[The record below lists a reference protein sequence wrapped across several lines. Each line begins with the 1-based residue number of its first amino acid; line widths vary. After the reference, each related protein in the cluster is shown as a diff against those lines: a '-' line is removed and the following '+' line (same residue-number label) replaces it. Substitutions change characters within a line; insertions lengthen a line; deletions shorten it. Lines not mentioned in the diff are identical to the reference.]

1 MAKTLEELLAS
12 RSPESQARIQEIA
25 DELLLANQLYRI
37 REELE
42 ISQKQLAEALGI
54 KQPSLSAIENRGND
68 LKISPMK
75 HYVEAMGGKRRIDVE
90 LPTGKHIGFNV

>member
-25 DELLLANQLYRI
+25 DGLLLANQLYRI

-54 KQPSLSAIENRGND
+54 KQLNRPEYFGDSLS
-68 LKISPMK
+68 
-75 HYVEAMGGKRRIDVE
+75 
-90 LPTGKHIGFNV
+90 